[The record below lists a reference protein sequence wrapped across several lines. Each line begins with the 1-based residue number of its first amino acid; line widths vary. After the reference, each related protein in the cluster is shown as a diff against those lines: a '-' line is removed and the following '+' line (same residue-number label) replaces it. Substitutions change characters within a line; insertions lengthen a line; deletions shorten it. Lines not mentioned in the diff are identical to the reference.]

1 MGKLH
6 QPHDQF
12 FKVMLSD
19 ITAAKVF
26 ISKFL
31 PERVTELID
40 LSTLRITDHTFLSDD
55 MYPLHFRS
63 SCVRTRF

>member
-19 ITAAKVF
+19 IAAAKVF
-26 ISKFL
+26 ISKF
-31 PERVTELID
+31 T
-40 LSTLRITDHTFLSDD
+40 SRIWKN
-55 MYPLHFRS
+55 
-63 SCVRTRF
+63 